1 MITRR
6 GATGGFSPGTEGR
19 WTYRELGGRGGVG
32 VGEGP
37 SAAAGAMDFP
47 LGPVE
52 RLHFGDSS
60 ELAGIV
66 DPGYMVLLE
75 EEGAV
80 SVVAAVCDVPGD
92 DEADSVAKGG

>member
-1 MITRR
+1 
-6 GATGGFSPGTEGR
+6 
-19 WTYRELGGRGGVG
+19 
-32 VGEGP
+32 
-37 SAAAGAMDFP
+37 
-47 LGPVE
+47 
-52 RLHFGDSS
+52 LHFGDSS